1 MADAE
6 SDGSGR
12 AIPFEYRPLPPE
24 ECGGEHDWFTW
35 NMVDRTRFNTA
46 VLGEMRVRREGSQ
59 CRLRMFP
66 ERRHTNLTD
75 NVHGGV
81 TLALIDISL
90 FAAMHINGSGEA
102 GPSVTV
108 ELSTQFV
115 GGGDP
120 ALPLDAV
127 TEIVRET
134 GKMLFLRGQC
144 VQARGDGA
152 EEIIASFSGII
163 RKMRSR
169 SPQ

>member
-1 MADAE
+1 MADAGDRE
-6 SDGSGR
+6 L
-12 AIPFEYRPLPPE
+12 PFEYRPLAPSD
-24 ECGGEHDWFTW
+24 CGGEEGWFTW
-35 NMVDRTRFNTA
+35 NMIDRTRFNTA
-46 VLGEMRVRREGSQ
+46 VLGDMRVRKEGAL

-90 FAAMHINGSGEA
+90 FSAMHITGSGEA

-115 GGGDP
+115 GGGNP

-144 VQARGDGA
+144 VQANGVGGED
-152 EEIIASFSGII
+152 IIASYSGII

-169 SPQ
+169 A

>member
-6 SDGSGR
+6 APAGGR
-12 AIPFEYRPLPPE
+12 AIPFEYRPLSAE
-24 ECGGEHDWFTW
+24 ECGGEEGWFTW

-46 VLGEMRVRREGSQ
+46 VLGEMRVRREGNL

-90 FAAMHINGSGEA
+90 FSAMHINGSGEA

-120 ALPLDAV
+120 AKPLDAV

-144 VQARGDGA
+144 VQAGADGA

-169 SPQ
+169 PQ

>member
-1 MADAE
+1 MAEAGGHE
-6 SDGSGR
+6 L
-12 AIPFEYRPLPPE
+12 PFEYRRLSDDECEGE
-24 ECGGEHDWFTW
+24 EGWFTW
-35 NMVDRTRFNTA
+35 NMVDRTRFNNA
-46 VLGEMRVRREGSQ
+46 VLGELRLRREGKL

-75 NVHGGV
+75 KIHGGA

-90 FAAMHINGSGEA
+90 FSAMHINGSGEA

-115 GGGDP
+115 RGGNPD
-120 ALPLDAV
+120 LPLDAL

-134 GKMLFLRGQC
+134 GRMIFLRGQC
-144 VQARGDGA
+144 VQAGKDGG
-152 EEIIASFSGII
+152 EEIIASYSGVI

-169 SPQ
+169 RP

>member
-1 MADAE
+1 MADTGE
-6 SDGSGR
+6 R
-12 AIPFEYRPLPPE
+12 ALPFEYRPLSLE
-24 ECGGEHDWFTW
+24 ECGGEDGWFTW

-46 VLGEMRVRREGSQ
+46 VLGEMRVRREGAH

-66 ERRHTNLTD
+66 QRRHTNLTD
-75 NVHGGV
+75 NIHGGV

-90 FAAMHINGSGEA
+90 FSAMHINGSGEA

-115 GGGDP
+115 GGGNP
-120 ALPLDAV
+120 SLPLDAV

-144 VQARGDGA
+144 VQVQADGS
-152 EEIIASFSGII
+152 EDIIASYSGII

-169 SPQ
+169 G

>member
-1 MADAE
+1 VADGDAKPE
-6 SDGSGR
+6 F
-12 AIPFEYRPLPPE
+12 FEYRPLAQV
-24 ECGGEHDWFTW
+24 ECGGEDGWFTW

-46 VLGEMRVRREGSQ
+46 VLGEMRVRCEGQ
-59 CRLRMFP
+59 LCRLRMFP

-81 TLALIDISL
+81 TLALIDVSL

-120 ALPLDAV
+120 AHPLDAL

-144 VQARGDGA
+144 VQAAGDGRVD
-152 EEIIASFSGII
+152 IIASYSGII
-163 RKMRSR
+163 RKMRSHA
-169 SPQ
+169 P

>member
-1 MADAE
+1 MAGAGE
-6 SDGSGR
+6 NNV
-12 AIPFEYRPLPPE
+12 PFEYRPLASE
-24 ECGGEHDWFTW
+24 DCDGEAGWFTW
-35 NMVDRTRFNTA
+35 NMMDRTRFNTA
-46 VLGEMRVRREGSQ
+46 VLGEMRVRREDAQ

-66 ERRHTNLTD
+66 ERRHTNLVD

-90 FAAMHINGSGEA
+90 FAAMHILGSGDA

-115 GGGDP
+115 GGANP

-144 VQARGDGA
+144 TQPRPDGSG
-152 EEIIASFSGII
+152 EDVIAAYSGIV
-163 RKMRSR
+163 RKMQRR
-169 SPQ
+169 A

>member
-1 MADAE
+1 MADHQAVN
-6 SDGSGR
+6 
-12 AIPFEYRPLPPE
+12 APFEHRPLPPE
-24 ECGGEHDWFTW
+24 QCDGEEGWHTW

-46 VLGEMRVRREGSQ
+46 VLGDLRVRREGVQ

-66 ERRHTNLTD
+66 ERRHTNLID

-90 FAAMHINGSGEA
+90 FSAMHINGSGEA

-115 GGGDP
+115 GGANPD
-120 ALPLDAV
+120 LPLDAV
-127 TEIVRET
+127 SEIVRET
-134 GKMLFLRGQC
+134 GRMLFLRGFATQP
-144 VQARGDGA
+144 RSDGG
-152 EEIIASFSGII
+152 EEIIASYSGIV

-169 SPQ
+169 G